1 MSSNILPNLVD
12 HSRMENPD
20 GLIGDIAMLLAQSNN
35 MIKDMIFQ
43 KANTALGHKVQANT
57 GLPQGTW
64 RAANQGV
71 GATKPTFADY
81 QFSIAELVDYSMVDK
96 SIANL
101 NGDVDKFRWMQDQT
115 HIEGLSQQIS
125 TAMVY
130 SNEATQL
137 QQFTGFFPYYASLD
151 TSTAQSAKNVINAGG
166 TASSNA
172 SILLT
177 SWGDTS
183 TFALYPP
190 GSQAGLV
197 YEDKG
202 DIVPLY
208 DSNGNRFE
216 GYTSYFAW
224 RIGLCLYNWQYNV
237 RIANIDVTTAG
248 LKGTSPPDL
257 FVLLSEAVTLLPTA
271 PSRLSAITEVDSPTD
286 PSPGTMPCFYVN
298 RTIRTFLDIQAIRD
312 KNVLISMDDYAG
324 KPVMSFRETPIRVV
338 DSMLSSET
346 ALT

>member
-12 HSRMENPD
+12 HARMQQPD

-35 MIKDMIFQ
+35 MLKEAVWQ
-43 KANTALGHKVQANT
+43 QSNTALGHKVQANT

-64 RAANQGV
+64 RGANQGV

-81 QFSIAELVDYSMVDK
+81 TFSVAELVDYSMVDK
-96 SIANL
+96 SIAEL

-115 HIEGLSQQIS
+115 HIEGLSQQVS

-137 QQFTGFFPYYASLD
+137 QQFTGFFPYYATLE

-166 TASSNA
+166 TGGNNA

-177 SWGDTS
+177 AWGDNS
-183 TFALYPP
+183 TFAIYKN

-208 DSNGNRFE
+208 DNSGNRFE
-216 GYTSYFAW
+216 GYTSYFCW
-224 RIGLCLYNWQYNV
+224 KLGLCLYNWQYNV
-237 RIANIDVTTAG
+237 RICNIDVTTAG

-257 FVLLSEAVTLLPTA
+257 YVLMSEAVTLLPTA
-271 PSRLSAITEVDSPTD
+271 PARLSGITEVDSPTD
-286 PSPGTMPCFYVN
+286 PSPGTQPSFYVN
-298 RTIRTFLDIQAIRD
+298 RTVRTFLDIQAIRD

-324 KPVMSFRETPIRVV
+324 KPVMGFRETAIRVV
-338 DSMLSSET
+338 DSMISSE
-346 ALT
+346 AAVS